1 MYRILVCALL
11 LLSVPLALNQE
22 PQQPGN
28 SRPPYTTP
36 PTFPE
41 NRPQNAP
48 PLAVPPDQ
56 VPAASSDIQ
65 DQLQRSLRK
74 DPDLKDAQVQTRVT
88 DETITLKGTVQD
100 DIQHQKILQLVQTYA
115 GKRKIVDDLVV
126 KQKS

>member
-11 LLSVPLALNQE
+11 LLSAPLALNQQ
-22 PQQPGN
+22 PQQPGQG
-28 SRPPYTTP
+28 RPPYTTP

-41 NRPQNAP
+41 NRPQHEP

-65 DQLQRSLRK
+65 DQLQLGLTK
-74 DPDLKDAQVQTRVT
+74 DPDLKEAQVQTRV
-88 DETITLKGTVQD
+88 DDHNITLKGTVQD
-100 DIQHQKILQLVQTYA
+100 EIQHQKVLQLVQTYA
-115 GKRKIVDDLVV
+115 GKRKIVDKLVV